1 VFETTLSRGRDCY
14 LEDHAVDGDQI
25 FPAVMALEAMAQVAS
40 VLQPVRAPLEISD
53 VQFRR
58 PVVVDRAS
66 GLRIRIAA
74 LRDANGKVD
83 VAVFAEDDG
92 FAVSCTRASI
102 AQGVVGLDRG
112 VASKEGKDGFPAAP
126 LYGPLFFGSGRFTR
140 IDRFIRA
147 TSREVEASISPA
159 GDERWFGPFESDA
172 TILWPPGTTEGAIHA
187 LQVAVPPRRVVPVE
201 VERIDVARRDGA
213 LACVTAVERTAL
225 AGTYV
230 FDLIMS
236 DAEGEGLQRWTGAKF
251 QAIGEIVPAAT
262 LTAVP
267 EVAAI
272 YLERLARELID
283 DDTVRVALMQDEGKP
298 REWRRTAALRL
309 LDIEGHVDR
318 REDGQRQRKD
328 GRGCV
333 CCPLRDGAT
342 LAVSA
347 MRRVGCDIE
356 AGARGDVDERSGLRI
371 EDVVATE
378 TCRKLGFRTSC
389 FEPGRL
395 SAGNPVVRDGIRLLI
410 VELPTSAGPWTVALG
425 SLDPDMTTAP
435 PIDLPALQRAAS

>member
-1 VFETTLSRGRDCY
+1 RRMDPNAGGAIAVPSRFGPPPDLFLGPVALPLLRFVDEPKVLFPEVEAVFETTLSRGRDCY
-14 LEDHAVDGDQI
+14 LEDQAVDGDQI

-92 FAVSCTRASI
+92 FAVSCIRASI

-172 TILWPPGTTEGAIHA
+172 TILWPPGTTDAAIHA
-187 LQVAVPPRRVVPVE
+187 LQVAVPHRRVLPVE

-213 LACVTAVERTAL
+213 LA
-225 AGTYV
+225 
-230 FDLIMS
+230 
-236 DAEGEGLQRWTGAKF
+236 
-251 QAIGEIVPAAT
+251 
-262 LTAVP
+262 
-267 EVAAI
+267 
-272 YLERLARELID
+272 
-283 DDTVRVALMQDEGKP
+283 
-298 REWRRTAALRL
+298 
-309 LDIEGHVDR
+309 
-318 REDGQRQRKD
+318 
-328 GRGCV
+328 
-333 CCPLRDGAT
+333 
-342 LAVSA
+342 
-347 MRRVGCDIE
+347 
-356 AGARGDVDERSGLRI
+356 
-371 EDVVATE
+371 
-378 TCRKLGFRTSC
+378 
-389 FEPGRL
+389 
-395 SAGNPVVRDGIRLLI
+395 
-410 VELPTSAGPWTVALG
+410 
-425 SLDPDMTTAP
+425 
-435 PIDLPALQRAAS
+435 